1 MWKNLPLKVQLNYL
15 KANMNRFFLNIFLF
29 FFLITNQSMSEE
41 NVMILKLKDGE
52 VKIEL
57 YEDVAPNHVKRIKEL
72 ANSGKYDNV
81 VFHRVIDGF
90 MAQTGDVKFGNSSSS
105 DFNLARAGMGGSD
118 LPDLKQEFNSLPHE
132 RGTLSMARS
141 SDPDSANSQF
151 FICFKA
157 APFLDRQ
164 YTVFGK
170 VISGMDYVDKIKRG
184 DQNNNGAVSDP
195 DKIISFKSL

>member
-1 MWKNLPLKVQLNYL
+1 
-15 KANMNRFFLNIFLF
+15 MNKLIVNILVL
-29 FFLITNQSMSEE
+29 FFLITNQSIAQE
-41 NVMILKLKDGE
+41 NIMILKLKDGD

-57 YEDVAPNHVKRIKEL
+57 YEDIAPNHVKRIKEL
-72 ANSGKYDNV
+72 ADNGKYDNV

-90 MAQTGDVKFGNSSSS
+90 MAQTGDVKFGNSDS
-105 DFNLARAGMGGSD
+105 DDFDLRRAGMGGSD
-118 LPDLKQEFNSLPHE
+118 LPDLKQEFSSVPHE

-170 VISGMDYVDKIKRG
+170 VLEGMELVDKIKRG
-184 DQNNNGAVSDP
+184 DDGNNGAVSDP

>member
-1 MWKNLPLKVQLNYL
+1 
-15 KANMNRFFLNIFLF
+15 
-29 FFLITNQSMSEE
+29 
-41 NVMILKLKDGE
+41 MILKLKDGD

-57 YEDVAPNHVKRIKEL
+57 FEDVAPNHVKRIKEL

-90 MAQTGDVKFGNSSSS
+90 MAQTGDVQFGKS
-105 DFNLARAGMGGSD
+105 DSNNFDLNRAGMGGSD
-118 LPDLKQEFNSLPHE
+118 LPNLKQEFSSLPHD

-151 FICFKA
+151 FICFKP

-170 VISGMDYVDKIKRG
+170 VLSGMEFVDMIKRG
-184 DQNNNGAVSDP
+184 DENNNGSVSDP

>member
-1 MWKNLPLKVQLNYL
+1 MLKFFSIFFYLIIILTNNLNAKE
-15 KANMNRFFLNIFLF
+15 NI
-29 FFLITNQSMSEE
+29 
-41 NVMILKLKDGE
+41 MILKLKDGD
-52 VKIEL
+52 VKIEMFP
-57 YEDVAPNHVKRIKEL
+57 DVAPNHVKRIKEL

-90 MAQTGDVKFGNSSSS
+90 MAQTGDVKFGSSESK
-105 DFNLARAGMGGSD
+105 DFDLRRAGMGGSD
-118 LPDLKQEFNSLPHE
+118 LPDLKQEFNDLPHE

-151 FICFKA
+151 FICFEQA
-157 APFLDRQ
+157 SFLDRQ

-170 VISGMDYVDKIKRG
+170 VIEGMEFVDKIKRG

-195 DKIISFKSL
+195 DKIISFKSQ

>member
-1 MWKNLPLKVQLNYL
+1 
-15 KANMNRFFLNIFLF
+15 
-29 FFLITNQSMSEE
+29 
-41 NVMILKLKDGE
+41 MILKLKDGD

-57 YEDVAPNHVKRIKEL
+57 FPDVAPNHVNRIKQL
-72 ANSGKYDNV
+72 ADDGKYDNV

-90 MAQTGDVKFGNSSSS
+90 MAQTGDVKFGNSTSN
-105 DFNLARAGMGGSD
+105 DFDLRRAGMGGSD
-118 LPDLKQEFNSLPHE
+118 LPDLNQEFSSLPHD

-141 SDPDSANSQF
+141 SDPNSANSQF

-170 VISGMDYVDKIKRG
+170 VIEGMEFVDKIKRG
-184 DQNNNGAVSDP
+184 DQNNNGAVTDP

>member
-1 MWKNLPLKVQLNYL
+1 
-15 KANMNRFFLNIFLF
+15 
-29 FFLITNQSMSEE
+29 MSEE
-41 NVMILKLKDGE
+41 NIMILKLKDGD

-57 YEDVAPNHVKRIKEL
+57 FEDAAPNHVKRIKDL

-90 MAQTGDVKFGNSSSS
+90 MAQTGDIKFGNSSSTNF
-105 DFNLARAGMGGSD
+105 DLKRAGMGGSD
-118 LPDLKQEFNSLPHE
+118 LPDLNQEFSSLPHE

-141 SDPDSANSQF
+141 SDPNSANSQF

-157 APFLDRQ
+157 SAFLDRQ

-170 VISGMDYVDKIKRG
+170 VVEGMEYVDKIKRG
-184 DQNNNGAVSDP
+184 DESNNGSVSDP
-195 DKIISFKSL
+195 DKIISFKAL

>member
-1 MWKNLPLKVQLNYL
+1 
-15 KANMNRFFLNIFLF
+15 
-29 FFLITNQSMSEE
+29 
-41 NVMILKLKDGE
+41 MILKLKDGD

-57 YEDVAPNHVKRIKEL
+57 FEDVAPNHVKRIKEL

-90 MAQTGDVKFGNSSSS
+90 MAQTGDVKFGNSNSG
-105 DFNLARAGMGGSD
+105 DFDLRRAGMGGSD
-118 LPDLKQEFNSLPHE
+118 LPDLKQEFSSVPHD

-141 SDPDSANSQF
+141 SDPDCANSQF
-151 FICFKA
+151 FICFKP

-170 VISGMDYVDKIKRG
+170 VLEGMEFVDMIKRG
-184 DQNNNGAVSDP
+184 DENNNVSVSDP
-195 DKIISFKSL
+195 DKIISFKSQ

>member
-1 MWKNLPLKVQLNYL
+1 MKILI
-15 KANMNRFFLNIFLF
+15 NILIF
-29 FFLITNQSMSEE
+29 FFLTNQTIAKE
-41 NVMILKLKDGE
+41 NIMILKLKDGE

-57 YEDVAPNHVKRIKEL
+57 FSDVAPNHVERIKTL

-90 MAQTGDVKFGNSSSS
+90 MAQTGDVQFGNSSS
-105 DFNLARAGMGGSD
+105 DKFDLVRAGTGGSD
-118 LPDLKQEFNSLPHE
+118 LPDLKQEFSNVPHE

-141 SDPDSANSQF
+141 SDPNSANSQF
-151 FICFKA
+151 FICFQA

-170 VISGMDYVDKIKRG
+170 VIEGMDLVDKIKRG
-184 DQNNNGAVSDP
+184 DENQNGSVENP

>member
-1 MWKNLPLKVQLNYL
+1 
-15 KANMNRFFLNIFLF
+15 MNKLLIKFFVFLF
-29 FFLITNQSMSEE
+29 LTTNLSIAEE
-41 NVMILKLKDGE
+41 NIMILKLKDGD

-57 YEDVAPNHVKRIKEL
+57 FPDVAPNHVKRIKEL
-72 ANSGKYDNV
+72 ADSGKYDNV

-90 MAQTGDVKFGNSSSS
+90 MAQTGDVKFGNSKSGNF
-105 DFNLARAGMGGSD
+105 DLRRAGMGGSD
-118 LPDLKQEFNSLPHE
+118 LPDLKQEFSSVPHD

-141 SDPDSANSQF
+141 QDPDSANSQF
-151 FICFKA
+151 FICFKP

-170 VISGMDYVDKIKRG
+170 VIEGMEFVDKIKRG
-184 DQNNNGAVSDP
+184 DDSNNGAVTDP